1 MKLLKEVP
9 DRFWSLFRSV
19 NRETYIE
26 ALLRISEEYEYNSY
40 FLSREVCIQVLADY
54 FARQKITI
62 EKEDEEDEFDELEP
76 PATRILNWLLRA
88 GWLRKLDD
96 YNTLVTNIVI
106 PDYAAVFIG
115 AFARLVNEEEDETQ
129 VYIQNIYAIL
139 FSFINDPRSGVNLLQ
154 SALINTRK
162 LNKALQDMLHNMDK
176 FFSSLLEKR
185 FYGDLLKEHLE
196 GYVEEIVKK
205 KYHILKTSDNF
216 YLYKTDIKRW
226 INELR
231 VDERRLEEIC
241 QRSVRPVEELQ
252 VIRTLDEI
260 ERGFDEI
267 ERRIANMDRE
277 HTKYV
282 SATVGR
288 LNYLLNNDD
297 DMKGMVIRL
306 LNHMS
311 AQEDP
316 ADCIAQISARMNLSA
331 FEVLSEKSLYKKRM
345 PRVDFTESLEDT
357 EESRELDREDI
368 LKLNRLGSRYS
379 RKEIEDFVFERMSGG
394 QALIDET
401 AIQSDEEFEKLILA
415 YDYAARRGSAFGAEG
430 GEEVAD
436 NGRYRYPKLVFK
448 AKKQAPDGGEAR
460 K

>member
-1 MKLLKEVP
+1 MRLLNEIP

-26 ALLRISEEYEYNSY
+26 SLLKINEEYEYNSY

-54 FARQKITI
+54 FAQRKITI
-62 EKEDEEDEFDELEP
+62 KQEEEDDEIDVLEP
-76 PATRILNWLLRA
+76 PATRILNWLVRA

-106 PDYAAVFIG
+106 PDYAAVFIE
-115 AFARLVNEEEDETQ
+115 AFEHLFNEEENETE

-139 FSFINDPRSGVNLLQ
+139 FSFKNDPRASVSLLHT
-154 SALINTRK
+154 ALVNTRK

-176 FFSSLLEKR
+176 FFASLLEKR

-226 INELR
+226 LNEMR
-231 VDERRLEEIC
+231 EDYDWMEKTAGRSGGNVDETQI
-241 QRSVRPVEELQ
+241 
-252 VIRTLDEI
+252 IRTLDDI
-260 ERGFDEI
+260 ERGFDDI

-277 HTKYV
+277 HMKYV

-297 DMKGMVIRL
+297 DTKGLVIQL
-306 LNHMS
+306 LNHM
-311 AQEDP
+311 AAKEDIT
-316 ADCIAQISARMNLSA
+316 DTLSEISSRINLSSL
-331 FEVLSEKSLYKKRM
+331 EVISGKSLYRKRK
-345 PRVDFTESLEDT
+345 PRTDFTEGLEDV
-357 EESRELDREDI
+357 EESVELNREDI
-368 LKLNRLGSRYS
+368 LRLNRLGSRYS
-379 RKEIEDFVFERMSGG
+379 KKEIEDFIFSRMTDGKAEITGG
-394 QALIDET
+394 SV
-401 AIQSDEEFEKLILA
+401 QSDQEFEKLILA
-415 YDYAARRGSAFGAEG
+415 YDYAIRRNSRFTVRED
-430 GEEVAD
+430 EPEFID
-436 NGRYRYPKLVFK
+436 NGRYQYPKLTFT
-448 AKKQAPDGGEAR
+448 R